1 VVSLVVTPMK
11 TDDGHIAGYVGVAHD
26 VTRQKEIESSLRE
39 AARAAESAN
48 LAKSQFLANMSHEIR
63 TPMNA
68 VIGLSHILGETPLDA
83 NQASCL
89 SKLTTA
95 GNALRALIDDI
106 LDLSKIEA
114 GELRIEE
121 AAFDLQE
128 LVREVDDVMQVPAD
142 AKGIQLT
149 TVWCEA
155 PPRVVRGDAHR
166 LRQILVNLLSNAIKF
181 TEHGGVQLRLER
193 VGPPSHG
200 PGSERL
206 RFTVRDSGIGIPLEQ
221 QARLFQPF
229 AQADSSTTRRF
240 GGTGL
245 GLSIVKR
252 LVSLMGG
259 DVGLSSAPG
268 VGSAFWVELELATGQ
283 DSEIETPVRQT
294 LAKILTGVR
303 VLVVDDSDVNR
314 EVASRTLA
322 LQGAVA
328 SVACHGREAVEIL
341 ARSPD
346 AFDIVLMDVQMPVMD
361 GPDATRRI
369 RGELGLTLPILAL
382 SAGTLE
388 SETALAL
395 EAGMD
400 GFVSKPFYPAELAE
414 RIDRLVRRVPA
425 ETRPGSPPAAT

>member
-1 VVSLVVTPMK
+1 
-11 TDDGHIAGYVGVAHD
+11 
-26 VTRQKEIESSLRE
+26 
-39 AARAAESAN
+39 
-48 LAKSQFLANMSHEIR
+48 
-63 TPMNA
+63 
-68 VIGLSHILGETPLDA
+68 
-83 NQASCL
+83 
-89 SKLTTA
+89 
-95 GNALRALIDDI
+95 
-106 LDLSKIEA
+106 
-114 GELRIEE
+114 
-121 AAFDLQE
+121 
-128 LVREVDDVMQVPAD
+128 
-142 AKGIQLT
+142 
-149 TVWCEA
+149 
-155 PPRVVRGDAHR
+155 
-166 LRQILVNLLSNAIKF
+166 
-181 TEHGGVQLRLER
+181 
-193 VGPPSHG
+193 
-200 PGSERL
+200 
-206 RFTVRDSGIGIPLEQ
+206 VRDSGIGIPLEQ